1 MKHSSIEDDPHDDS
15 IETEIPKMYLKVQS
29 LIEFDTFVITH
40 GPFTSVDSGE
50 YIYTSFILYL
60 GIRIS
65 MRSICIPMF
74 ICLSYR
80 LSNHIFRSFFS
91 FLIIVCHFF
100 SFYS

>member
-40 GPFTSVDSGE
+40 GPFTSVDSGK
-50 YIYTSFILYL
+50 YIHTSFI
-60 GIRIS
+60 IS
-65 MRSICIPMF
+65 WNKDKYEKYTYINV
-74 ICLSYR
+74 YR
-80 LSNHIFRSFFS
+80 LSNHISFVFSS

-100 SFYS
+100 PFYF